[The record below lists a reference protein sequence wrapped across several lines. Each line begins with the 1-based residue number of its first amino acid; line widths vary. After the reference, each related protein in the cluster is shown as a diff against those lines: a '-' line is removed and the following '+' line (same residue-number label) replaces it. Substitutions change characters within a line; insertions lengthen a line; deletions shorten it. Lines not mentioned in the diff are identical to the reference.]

1 MGHEAEA
8 DRRLHR
14 SQRAQVTAR
23 ERGVGGNDEVQIL
36 GTVPLATS
44 VAGAATGADPWQQ
57 PTRGRSSRPTHHGVR
72 ARAAGMAPQQPARRV
87 RRPIM
92 NETCR
97 GPAGTVQ
104 HRPERRALQRAT
116 WTSWKR

>member
-23 ERGVGGNDEVQIL
+23 ERGVGGNEGVQIL

-72 ARAAGMAPQQPARRV
+72 ARAAGMAHSSASRSLNVPQ
-87 RRPIM
+87 
-92 NETCR
+92 R
-97 GPAGTVQ
+97 GCNG
-104 HRPERRALQRAT
+104 ERDVT
-116 WTSWKR
+116 G